1 MKNKLIT
8 AGLLLILC
16 SSLLLVFCSKGG
28 SNSNGYNM
36 NNNTTGSTPSGN
48 AVIISGMQFGT
59 LSLAIKAGTT
69 VTWTNNDNLTH
80 TVTADDGSFTSGN
93 LNYHD
98 TYSHTFSTAG
108 TYHYHCIYHSNMKAD
123 VVAN

>member
-1 MKNKLIT
+1 MKNKLIP

-16 SSLLLVFCSKGG
+16 SSLVLVFCSKGSSYGGG
-28 SNSNGYNM
+28 SNM
-36 NNNTTGSTPSGN
+36 NNNTTSSTSGN

-59 LSLAIKAGTT
+59 ASLAIKAGTT

-98 TYSHTFSTAG
+98 TYSHTFSSVG